1 MSVVWNDDEDAFNYL
16 INFTQDFSVVDRLGL
31 NIVHYIAIFPRVDVV
46 GSRMLM
52 KLSEKT
58 NVESFIN
65 NKDDYGQTP
74 LHYAA
79 RNNRHRLFETTV
91 KLGGDVN
98 TKDNDNRLPDEQ
110 RECDHETKRIIQRL
124 RRQW

>member
-1 MSVVWNDDEDAFNYL
+1 MDVVDDDEDAFNYL
-16 INFTQDFSVVDRLGL
+16 INFTQDFSVVGEDGW
-31 NIVHYIAIFPRVDVV
+31 NIVHCIASSYRDDDV

-65 NKDDYGQTP
+65 NKHHYGRTP
-74 LHYAA
+74 LHRAA
-79 RNNRHRLFETTV
+79 RNNHHRLIETIV

-98 TKDNDNRLPDEQ
+98 MKDYDNQLPDEQ
-110 RECDHETKRIIQRL
+110 DRCDDETKRIIQRL

>member
-1 MSVVWNDDEDAFNYL
+1 MGVVFYDEDAFNYL
-16 INFTQDFSVVDRLGL
+16 INFTQDFSVVSGLGL
-31 NIVHYIAIFPRVDVV
+31 NIVHCIAVFSRDYDDV

-52 KLSEKT
+52 KLSKKT

-65 NKDDYGQTP
+65 NKNHRGETP
-74 LHYAA
+74 LHFAA
-79 RNNRHRLFETTV
+79 HFNHHPLIETIV

-98 TKDNDNRLPDEQ
+98 TKDNDNQLPDEQ
-110 RECDHETKRIIQRL
+110 DRCNSETKRIIQRL

>member
-1 MSVVWNDDEDAFNYL
+1 MVVVRYEDVFNYL
-16 INFTQDFSVVDRLGL
+16 INFTQDFSVVNDRGW
-31 NIVHYIAIFPRVDVV
+31 NIVHCFAISYHDDVC
-46 GSRMLM
+46 SRRLM

-65 NKDDYGQTP
+65 NKHHRGRTP

-79 RNNRHRLFETTV
+79 RNNYHRLIETIV

-98 TKDNDNRLPDEQ
+98 IKDNHNRLPDEHDN
-110 RECDHETKRIIQRL
+110 CDDETKRIIQRL

>member
-1 MSVVWNDDEDAFNYL
+1 MFVVYYDEDVFNYL
-16 INFTQDFSVVDRLGL
+16 INFTQDFSVVDGSGY
-31 NIVHYIAIFPRVDVV
+31 NIVHRIAFSYHDDVV
-46 GSRMLM
+46 CSRLLM

-65 NKDDYGQTP
+65 NKDHHFGQTP
-74 LHYAA
+74 LHVAA
-79 RNNRHRLFETTV
+79 SNNRHRLIETIV

-98 TKDNDNRLPDEQ
+98 IKDKYNRLPDEQ
-110 RECDHETKRIIQRL
+110 DECDDETKRIIQRL

>member
-1 MSVVWNDDEDAFNYL
+1 MDVVIYDKDAFNYL
-16 INFTQDFSVVDRLGL
+16 INFTQDFSVVDKHGW
-31 NIVHYIAIFPRVDVV
+31 NIVYWIALSSYHVF

-65 NKDDYGQTP
+65 NKDHFGRTP
-74 LHYAA
+74 LHCAA
-79 RNNRHRLFETTV
+79 NNNLHRLIETIV

-98 TKDNDNRLPDEQ
+98 TKDYDNQLPDEQ
-110 RECDHETKRIIQRL
+110 DDCDHETKRIIQRL

>member
-1 MSVVWNDDEDAFNYL
+1 
-16 INFTQDFSVVDRLGL
+16 
-31 NIVHYIAIFPRVDVV
+31 
-46 GSRMLM
+46 MLM

-65 NKDDYGQTP
+65 NKDHDDGETP

-79 RNNRHRLFETTV
+79 RYNSHRVIETIV
-91 KLGGDVN
+91 KLGGYVN
-98 TKDNDNRLPDEQ
+98 MKDNDNRLPDEQ
-110 RECDHETKRIIQRL
+110 DGCDDETKRILQRL